1 MTMSDPVL
9 KLKILAHSEI
19 TLFRLQAR
27 RNATR
32 MGLLVVAL
40 VFALLAL
47 AMLNFAAYQALAV
60 KKGPAFAALM
70 VALADV
76 LLALILV
83 AVSRGAG
90 TSAEQEK
97 LVRDIRDLAYKELSA
112 DVDEVKAG
120 VAQVT
125 EDVQRIRS
133 GFSAFKSGSG
143 GLTGNLSPI
152 VSLLVGAVKK
162 SRKK

>member
-1 MTMSDPVL
+1 M
-9 KLKILAHSEI
+9 I
-19 TLFRLQAR
+19 
-27 RNATR
+27 
-32 MGLLVVAL
+32 
-40 VFALLAL
+40 
-47 AMLNFAAYQALAV
+47 
-60 KKGPAFAALM
+60 
-70 VALADV
+70 ALADV
-76 LLALILV
+76 VLTLVLV
-83 AVSRGAG
+83 AASRGAG
-90 TSAEQEK
+90 VKPEQEK